1 MEAKTEIENNRKIIK
16 EKVEQLE
23 SKDKQIYGFNDQI
36 KSSSKKILEM
46 SDDLL
51 RLYPLHSC
59 PRAGPSGIYNITVRG
74 VKTFEAPCNSTGW
87 LTIQKRFDG
96 SEDFHRPWEDYKN
109 GFGKIKGEFFIGL
122 EKLHVMTRDR
132 KHELSIKLGK
142 VDGSIGFV
150 HYDHFEIGSEAE
162 FYVLKSVGNHTG
174 EPGDSLTVHVK
185 SKFTTLD
192 RDNDSSIHKNCA
204 SNDKGGWWYSNC
216 ALSKLNGKYYK
227 EGHSMYTNGISWGTW
242 HNYDYQQSL
251 TFSEMMIR
259 PKTVCA

>member
-1 MEAKTEIENNRKIIK
+1 M
-16 EKVEQLE
+16 
-23 SKDKQIYGFNDQI
+23 G
-36 KSSSKKILEM
+36 
-46 SDDLL
+46 DDLL

-59 PRAGPSGIYNITVRG
+59 PRAGPSGVYNITVRG

-96 SEDFHRPWEDYKN
+96 SEDFNRPWEDYKN
-109 GFGKIKGEFFIGL
+109 GFGNIRGEFFIGL

-132 KHELSIKLGK
+132 KHELSITLGK

-162 FYVLKSVGNHTG
+162 SYLLKSVGNHTG
-174 EPGDSLTVHVK
+174 ETGDSLTIHVK

-192 RDNDSSIHKNCA
+192 RDNDSNKNGNCA
-204 SNDKGGWWYSNC
+204 SNDWGGWWYNNC
-216 ALSKLNGKYYK
+216 AQSKLNGKYFK
-227 EGHSMYTNGISWGTW
+227 EGHSLTYNNGIWWGTW
-242 HNYDYQQSL
+242 DNYDYNQSL

-259 PKTVCA
+259 PKTVCV